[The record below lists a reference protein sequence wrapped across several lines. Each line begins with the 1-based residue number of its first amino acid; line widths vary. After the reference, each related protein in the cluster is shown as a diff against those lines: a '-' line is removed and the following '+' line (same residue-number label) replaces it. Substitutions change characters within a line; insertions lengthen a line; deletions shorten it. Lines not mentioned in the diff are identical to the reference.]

1 MTLRDGLALA
11 ACLTACLAWPARAG
25 ERAGVSLP
33 EKATVEGRTLIL
45 NGMGLRK
52 ATWLRVKV
60 SVAGLY
66 LEEKSLD
73 AEDILRRVFPV
84 GRDPRVAARFR
95 QVVG

>member
-1 MTLRDGLALA
+1 
-11 ACLTACLAWPARAG
+11 
-25 ERAGVSLP
+25 
-33 EKATVEGRTLIL
+33 
-45 NGMGLRK
+45 MGLRK